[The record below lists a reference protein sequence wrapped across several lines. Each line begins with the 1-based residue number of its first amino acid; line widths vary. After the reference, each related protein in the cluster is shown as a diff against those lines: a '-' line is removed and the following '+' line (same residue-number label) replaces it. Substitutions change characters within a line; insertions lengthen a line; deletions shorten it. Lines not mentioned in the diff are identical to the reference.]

1 MRKRICL
8 FLLAFCLLLTACGP
22 AAQPETD
29 TDPAPEVSAPE
40 GTLPESSSVPEG
52 PAEPEL
58 SQREK
63 GWLEDIEFLREQYK
77 EKHLHPFYFHSEE
90 EFDYNLDQLSARVG
104 ELTDSDM
111 YFELAAI
118 IAGMG
123 DIHTSIQ
130 APDSLYERIFPFDTF
145 YFGGRLYL
153 TDYLEGHEA
162 LAPYLLREIV
172 AVNGVDIAYLKR
184 KAESITDP
192 TNSWRSMETFP
203 YCWSVMASF
212 YDWAAGLD
220 AQESYTFQILNEN
233 QEVES
238 VEIPVISLEEYK
250 GSAKVYAEG
259 LMSLPLMFSG
269 DQAEYIDWSGGCAYL
284 AIGRMRTLDNTY
296 YEELFQEIA
305 KIVENHPDCRKLAV
319 DLRINPGGYST
330 SVTYLRNNLH
340 ILQEIPFE
348 QVFVLTN
355 GYTTSAGISCLTVFE
370 KELGAVKVGEPT
382 GQFTS
387 FFAHGTSMTGVSVT
401 LPHSQL
407 SVVVST
413 GWHEGDN
420 PENTVYNKD
429 RRLYEWENT
438 ILPDVYVYQDI
449 EDVRQGKDSVIE
461 WVLAQ

>member
-29 TDPAPEVSAPE
+29 ADPAPEVSAPE

-77 EKHLHPFYFHSEE
+77 EKHLNPFYFHSEE
-90 EFDYNLDQLSARVG
+90 EFDHKLDRLAARVG

-111 YFELAAI
+111 YFELATI

-123 DIHTSIQ
+123 DVHTSIK
-130 APDSLYERIFPFDTF
+130 APESLYERIFPFDTR
-145 YFGGRLYL
+145 YFGDRLCIV
-153 TDYLEGHEA
+153 DYVEGYEE

-172 AVNGVDIAYLKR
+172 AVNGVDIAYLMR

-192 TNSWRSMETFP
+192 TNNWHSMETFS
-203 YCWSVMASF
+203 YNWSPIPAFYEWASGC
-212 YDWAAGLD
+212 DTWETCTL
-220 AQESYTFQILNEN
+220 QILNEN

-238 VEIPVISLEEYK
+238 VEIPVISWEEYESSK
-250 GSAKVYAEG
+250 KVFAES
-259 LMSLPLMFSG
+259 LMSIPLMFKE
-269 DQAEYIDWSGGCAYL
+269 DQAGYIDWSGGCAYL
-284 AIGRMRTLDNTY
+284 SIAHMTALNSTY
-296 YEELFQEIA
+296 YEELFQ
-305 KIVENHPDCRKLAV
+305 KIVKTVENHPDCRKLAI
-319 DLRINPGGYST
+319 DLRGNPGGYST

-355 GYTTSAGISCLTVFE
+355 GYTASAGIACLTVFE

-387 FFAHGTSMTGVSVT
+387 FFMHGTSMTGVSVT

>member
-1 MRKRICL
+1 MKKRTCL

-29 TDPAPEVSAPE
+29 ADPVPEVSAPE

-118 IAGMG
+118 IASMG
-123 DIHTSIQ
+123 DLHTSIQ
-130 APDSLYERIFPFDTF
+130 APDSLYERMFPFDTR
-145 YFGGRLYL
+145 YFGDRLYIVN
-153 TDYLEGHEA
+153 YPVEYEE
-162 LAPYLLREIV
+162 LAPYLLQEIV
-172 AVNGVDIAYLKR
+172 AVNGVDVAYLKK
-184 KAESITDP
+184 KAESITNP
-192 TNSWRSMETFP
+192 TNSWFSKEIFP
-203 YCWSVMASF
+203 YKWSVMASF
-212 YDWAAGLD
+212 YDWATGLD

-238 VEIPVISLEEYK
+238 VEIPVISMEEYQRSEKVYQENIRSVYVMFYGDWTDYVDQSSGCVYLAVGSMFDLEESHYK
-250 GSAKVYAEG
+250 
-259 LMSLPLMFSG
+259 
-269 DQAEYIDWSGGCAYL
+269 
-284 AIGRMRTLDNTY
+284 
-296 YEELFQEIA
+296 ELFEDTA
-305 KIVENHPDCRKLAV
+305 KLLEEHPDCRKLAI
-319 DLRINPGGYST
+319 DLRHNSGGYST
-330 SVTYLRNNLH
+330 SFAYLQKHLP
-340 ILQEIPFE
+340 ILKEFPFE
-348 QVFVLTN
+348 QVFVLIN
-355 GYTTSAGISCLTVFE
+355 GYTASNATRCITLFE
-370 KELGAVKVGEPT
+370 EELGAVKVGEPT

-387 FFAHGTSMTGVSVT
+387 FFMHGTSMTGVSVT

>member
-1 MRKRICL
+1 M
-8 FLLAFCLLLTACGP
+8 
-22 AAQPETD
+22 
-29 TDPAPEVSAPE
+29 
-40 GTLPESSSVPEG
+40 
-52 PAEPEL
+52 
-58 SQREK
+58 
-63 GWLEDIEFLREQYK
+63 
-77 EKHLHPFYFHSEE
+77 
-90 EFDYNLDQLSARVG
+90 
-104 ELTDSDM
+104 
-111 YFELAAI
+111 
-118 IAGMG
+118 
-123 DIHTSIQ
+123 
-130 APDSLYERIFPFDTF
+130 
-145 YFGGRLYL
+145 
-153 TDYLEGHEA
+153 
-162 LAPYLLREIV
+162 
-172 AVNGVDIAYLKR
+172 
-184 KAESITDP
+184 
-192 TNSWRSMETFP
+192 
-203 YCWSVMASF
+203 
-212 YDWAAGLD
+212 
-220 AQESYTFQILNEN
+220 
-233 QEVES
+233 
-238 VEIPVISLEEYK
+238 
-250 GSAKVYAEG
+250 
-259 LMSLPLMFSG
+259 
-269 DQAEYIDWSGGCAYL
+269 
-284 AIGRMRTLDNTY
+284 
-296 YEELFQEIA
+296 
-305 KIVENHPDCRKLAV
+305 ENHPDCRKLAI
-319 DLRINPGGYST
+319 DLRGNPGGYST